1 MLCPEGPLS
10 SFSHPC
16 QPLMYPDLERDA
28 YAGKQSRPRSPP
40 KEHPLLFQRDTES
53 SLGGDRQVGLLLHF
67 GASVDS
73 DCSREVK
80 RCLLARRKV
89 MKNLDSKAETSL
101 FKAMIFPV
109 VVYRCESWTIKKAA
123 RGRIDAFE
131 LCCWRRLLRV
141 PWMARR
147 SSQSTLKEINPEY
160 SLEGPMLK
168 LKLQYFGHR
177 CKELTHWKR
186 LKAKEETFLCQQR
199 ST

>member
-53 SLGGDRQVGLLLHF
+53 NLGGDRQVGLLLHF

-109 VVYRCESWTIKKAA
+109 VVYRCESWTIKKA
-123 RGRIDAFE
+123 GRQRMDVFK
-131 LCCWRRLLRV
+131 LCWRKLLRV
-141 PWMARR
+141 PQTARR
-147 SSQSTLKEINPEY
+147 PNQSILKEINPEY
-160 SLEGPMLK
+160 FLEGLMLK
-168 LKLQYFGHR
+168 LPYFGH
-177 CKELTHWKR
+177 LM
-186 LKAKEETFLCQQR
+186 
-199 ST
+199 